1 MGQDDPVVG
10 EKAQRR
16 SQCRPPGRNHGGS
29 MSFSINT
36 NLAANTALNNVTD
49 TQNQLNKSIT
59 ELSTGLQINSAA
71 DNPAGLIISQRFQ
84 AQIGGLNQA
93 ITNSQDAVNY
103 AKTADGG
110 LAQISS
116 MLNTARSL
124 AVAAANNATLTSS
137 A

>member
-1 MGQDDPVVG
+1 
-10 EKAQRR
+10 
-16 SQCRPPGRNHGGS
+16 

-36 NLAANTALNNVTD
+36 NLAANTALNNVTT

-110 LAQISS
+110 LSQISN
-116 MLNTARSL
+116 LLDTARSL
-124 AVAAANNATLTSS
+124 AVAASNNATLTSS
-137 A
+137 ALQADQSQLTSIEDNWAPYDGC